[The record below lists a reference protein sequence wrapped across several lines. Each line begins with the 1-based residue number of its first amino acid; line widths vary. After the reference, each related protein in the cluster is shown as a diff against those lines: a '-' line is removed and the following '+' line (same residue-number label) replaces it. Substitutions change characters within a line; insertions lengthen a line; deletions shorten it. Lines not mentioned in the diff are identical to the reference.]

1 MTRKRKSG
9 FLTFCFSFLPGA
21 GEMYLGFM
29 KMGVSLMSLFLGIII
44 ASILLNLG
52 IIMFAEVVIWFYS
65 FFHVHNLAGM
75 SDEEF
80 LNTEDAYLFNLD
92 KFFKD
97 DKTTEKYRNIIA
109 VVLIA
114 VGVLCLWNG
123 LKSAF
128 MPWIPDFIFQ
138 VLSRFENTIMRIV
151 LGVGI
156 IIAGFRMIKGKQ
168 EELKEV
174 IIDVEPENVK
184 EKGGYS
190 RDRQSAGA
198 DFTQG
203 MQADNGV
210 YAQGTQ
216 DVSGNFA
223 EKADSA
229 GQWGQGMDLVPA
241 AAERKGYG
249 TEAERK
255 DS

>member
-1 MTRKRKSG
+1 MV
-9 FLTFCFSFLPGA
+9 LQL
-21 GEMYLGFM
+21 
-29 KMGVSLMSLFLGIII
+29 
-44 ASILLNLG
+44 
-52 IIMFAEVVIWFYS
+52 
-65 FFHVHNLAGM
+65 FHVHNLAGM

-156 IIAGFRMIKGKQ
+156 IIAGFRMIRG
-168 EELKEV
+168 
-174 IIDVEPENVK
+174 
-184 EKGGYS
+184 S
-190 RDRQSAGA
+190 RK
-198 DFTQG
+198 
-203 MQADNGV
+203 N
-210 YAQGTQ
+210 
-216 DVSGNFA
+216 
-223 EKADSA
+223 
-229 GQWGQGMDLVPA
+229 
-241 AAERKGYG
+241 
-249 TEAERK
+249 
-255 DS
+255 